1 MGIAAYCI
9 VAGTDD
15 WISLKSAIVLLSG
28 GIDSATALYWAE
40 QQTPSI
46 YSINI
51 LYAQASYQEANASKS
66 LANAAKVKEHFTVS
80 LPFYKDIQTRY
91 HPTQPSNV
99 TSAYVPARNTI
110 FYGIAAAYAE
120 TLGIDTIIF
129 GSNADDTRELPDAT
143 PAFIQRM
150 NELLKIGTRTGA
162 DGTSTQIV
170 NPLINH
176 SKVEVLELA
185 LELKVPLG
193 LTWSCY
199 EDVEIPCRKC
209 RGCRNRLDAFKQ
221 IGMVDPLKYQ

>member
-1 MGIAAYCI
+1 M
-9 VAGTDD
+9 
-15 WISLKSAIVLLSG
+15 SLKSAIVLLSG

-40 QQTPSI
+40 QKATSI
-46 YSINI
+46 YSLNI

-66 LANAAKVKEHFTVS
+66 LANVAKVKEHFTVS
-80 LPFYKDIQTRY
+80 LPFYKDIQIRY
-91 HPTQPSNV
+91 HPTQSSNV
-99 TSAYVPARNTI
+99 TSAYVPSRNII

-120 TLGIDTIIF
+120 TLGVETIVF
-129 GSNADDTRELPDAT
+129 GSNADDTKELPDAT

-162 DGTSTQIV
+162 DGTLTRIV

-176 SKVEVLELA
+176 SKVDVLKLA

-199 EDVEIPCRKC
+199 EDVELPCGRC
-209 RGCRNRLDAFKQ
+209 RGCRNRLDAFKK
-221 IGMVDPLKYQ
+221 IGMVDPLKYH